1 MRPVLHIRKGDYVQ
15 VLSGKDK
22 GKTGRVMRV
31 MPGSS
36 SAVVEK
42 LGVVKKN
49 TRPTQKNPQ
58 GGIVDLEKP
67 IPANKLMVVC
77 MHCRRPTR
85 LKRVVLPGGDKVRVC
100 RHCNEQLDKA

>member
-15 VLSGKDK
+15 VLSGRDK
-22 GKTGRVMRV
+22 GKTGRVLRV
-31 MPGSS
+31 MPRNS
-36 SAVVEK
+36 SALVEK

-67 IPANKLMVVC
+67 INASRLMVVC

-85 LKRVVLPGGDKVRVC
+85 LKRLALPTGEKVRVC
-100 RHCNEQLDKA
+100 RHCNEHLDKA

>member
-31 MPGSS
+31 MPRNSE
-36 SAVVEK
+36 AVVEK

-67 IPANKLMVVC
+67 ISANKLMVVC

-85 LKRVVLPGGDKVRVC
+85 LKRIVLPTGDKVRVC
-100 RHCNEQLDKA
+100 RHCNEHLDKA